1 MFEFIKFNLLKKN
14 MIYMMV
20 LISLSSLLVGCGNK
34 NEDQSLWGRAEG
46 KEVDV
51 NSKIPG
57 RVVELLVK
65 EGDRVEKGQVIARI
79 DKRDI
84 SAQADQA
91 KANISALTA
100 QNNQASTVTKLQD
113 QTSQATVTS
122 AQAQLDKA
130 GADLAL
136 ATNDYN
142 RFSELF
148 NSGAVSKQVF
158 DAYSTKYQVAEATYQ
173 QATANLK
180 AAQAGLLQT
189 DVNVANEKAV
199 QSKIAQAQAALSQ
212 VEIALDESEIKAP
225 FSGIVTTK
233 FVEVGAMISQGMP
246 IVTIQDPVDNWINL
260 KVKETELSKYALNQS
275 VKLQGRDEKLQV
287 EGVIVDISNKPEFAT
302 YRATDERGDT
312 DIITFNVK
320 IQVNNDVIKPGMRFK
335 LLS

>member
-1 MFEFIKFNLLKKN
+1 M
-14 MIYMMV
+14 
-20 LISLSSLLVGCGNK
+20 
-34 NEDQSLWGRAEG
+34 
-46 KEVDV
+46 
-51 NSKIPG
+51 
-57 RVVELLVK
+57 
-65 EGDRVEKGQVIARI
+65 
-79 DKRDI
+79 
-84 SAQADQA
+84 
-91 KANISALTA
+91 
-100 QNNQASTVTKLQD
+100 
-113 QTSQATVTS
+113 
-122 AQAQLDKA
+122 
-130 GADLAL
+130 
-136 ATNDYN
+136 
-142 RFSELF
+142 
-148 NSGAVSKQVF
+148 
-158 DAYSTKYQVAEATYQ
+158 
-173 QATANLK
+173 K